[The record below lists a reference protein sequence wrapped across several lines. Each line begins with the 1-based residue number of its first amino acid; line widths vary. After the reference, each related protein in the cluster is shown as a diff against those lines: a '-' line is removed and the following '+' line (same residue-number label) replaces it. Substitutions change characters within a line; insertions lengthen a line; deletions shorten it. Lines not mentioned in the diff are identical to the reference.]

1 VLTGLADRF
10 LAVVGLVITAPLMA
24 LCALG
29 IKRSSPGPVLYRA
42 ERAGMN
48 GVPFRMLKLRTMH
61 VGSEH
66 GGRITGSLDARVFR
80 FGAVLRRLKL
90 DELPQLV
97 NVARGEMALVGP
109 RPEDL
114 SIVREHYDALMW
126 ETLSVLPGLTSPGSL
141 HYFGDERALPG
152 DPAPSEHVYL
162 ERLLRQKTAV
172 DLVYVRNRS
181 RRYDG
186 EILLRTA
193 LGLAGLGRLFRRRM
207 EREREAARRLLAEAG
222 PA

>member
-1 VLTGLADRF
+1 VLTGIVGRV
-10 LAVVGLVITAPLMA
+10 LAVIGLVVASPLMA

-29 IKRSSPGPVLYRA
+29 IKRSSPGPVLFRA

-66 GGRITGSLDARVFR
+66 GGRISGSGDSRVFP

-90 DELPQLV
+90 DEVPQLV

-114 SIVREHYDALMW
+114 SIVREHYDSLMW
-126 ETLSVLPGLTSPGSL
+126 ETLLVRPGLTSPGSL
-141 HYFGDERALPG
+141 HYFEAEHTVPQ
-152 DPAPSEHVYL
+152 DPAVSEQVYL
-162 ERLLRQKTAV
+162 ERFLRQKTAV
-172 DLVYVRNRS
+172 DLVYVRHRS
-181 RRYDG
+181 VGYDC

-193 LGLAGLGRLFRRRM
+193 LAVVGLDRLFRKRM
-207 EREREAARRLLAEAG
+207 ERERREARQLLAEAG
-222 PA
+222 LA